1 MDTLEIC
8 YMSAG
13 DLSKLVQNKEISPV
27 EIIEAHL
34 TRIDATEPVL
44 NSFITLLADEARGA
58 ALQAEKDIQAGRYK
72 GPLHGI
78 PVALKDLYNTGG
90 VRTTSGSRI
99 FDNFIPTEDCTVAA
113 KFQQAGAILVGKLNM
128 HPFAYGPTGENLDY
142 GHMHNPW
149 NPDMVTGGSSGG
161 SGSAAAAGQCTI
173 TTGSDTGGSIRIPAA
188 LCGIVGLK
196 PTYGLVSRHGLTALS
211 WSLDHPGPMTRTV
224 EDAAIPMNVIAGHDP
239 KDVASAKVDIPD
251 YTSALTGDIKGLRI
265 GIVKEYFETPL
276 DPQVR
281 KAVMD
286 AIGLLESMG
295 AEVKEVS
302 YPMFNQSQA
311 ISSTVLMSEATAY
324 HRDLLEKDGHQI
336 YEPVRQRLEAGLF
349 ISAAEY
355 LRAQQARTIFDNQ
368 GRRLLDDVDL
378 LAGPT
383 EPVTAP
389 RIMASKVMAG
399 EQEVGVVGAL
409 TQYTRPYNINGF
421 PAISV
426 PCGFSDENMP
436 IGLQLAGKP
445 FDELT
450 VLRAAHAYEQA
461 TDWHTRRPPV

>member
-149 NPDMVTGGSSGG
+149 NPDMVTGGSR
-161 SGSAAAAGQCTI
+161 ADLA
-173 TTGSDTGGSIRIPAA
+173 
-188 LCGIVGLK
+188 
-196 PTYGLVSRHGLTALS
+196 
-211 WSLDHPGPMTRTV
+211 
-224 EDAAIPMNVIAGHDP
+224 
-239 KDVASAKVDIPD
+239 
-251 YTSALTGDIKGLRI
+251 
-265 GIVKEYFETPL
+265 PL
-276 DPQVR
+276 
-281 KAVMD
+281 
-286 AIGLLESMG
+286 
-295 AEVKEVS
+295 
-302 YPMFNQSQA
+302 
-311 ISSTVLMSEATAY
+311 
-324 HRDLLEKDGHQI
+324 
-336 YEPVRQRLEAGLF
+336 
-349 ISAAEY
+349 
-355 LRAQQARTIFDNQ
+355 
-368 GRRLLDDVDL
+368 
-378 LAGPT
+378 
-383 EPVTAP
+383 
-389 RIMASKVMAG
+389 
-399 EQEVGVVGAL
+399 
-409 TQYTRPYNINGF
+409 
-421 PAISV
+421 
-426 PCGFSDENMP
+426 
-436 IGLQLAGKP
+436 LQLASALSP
-445 FDELT
+445 L
-450 VLRAAHAYEQA
+450 AATLAAPYGYLPLFA
-461 TDWHTRRPPV
+461 VSLASSPPTGWSVVTASPHFHGR